1 MQTYNVSETYRNL
14 FGTKSSGIRS
24 EFYGDEFPLTCG
36 IIGPAKSGKTSLLG
50 SLCFD
55 QNSPFHMKFQS
66 VHAWTNSDVFK
77 YITKDSQGYP
87 ETMNYDCHIK
97 TIKSKQR
104 TLVFD
109 DIPYK
114 NNTIRDTIDKCA
126 QINRHDGAQSNLIVC
141 LHSLD
146 VLNNDKNFPMFRAGM
161 TGLFLSTKAANDCE
175 SHVNKLGKILNKSNS
190 TMKNIVQQMKVRQL
204 EHPSENAFMFV
215 SKQPGVEPK
224 MITVGGTDKNNKED
238 LEDKESPDSLVE
250 MMRKRK
256 MYDEALNAPSGKTAR
271 QSDNAEEDEQD
282 NEEEE
287 EEEGQHESD

>member
-1 MQTYNVSETYRNL
+1 MQTYNVSNTYRNL

-24 EFYGDEFPLTCG
+24 EFYGDEFPLSCG

-50 SLCFD
+50 GLCFD
-55 QNSPFHMKFQS
+55 QSAPYHLKFQS

-77 YITKDSQGYP
+77 YITKDSQSYP
-87 ETMNYDCHIK
+87 DTMNYDCHIK
-97 TIKSKQR
+97 TLKSKHR

-114 NNTIRDTIDKCA
+114 KNTIRDTIDKCA

-146 VLNNDKNFPMFRAGM
+146 VLNHDKNFPMFRAAM

-190 TMKNIVQQMKVRQL
+190 AMKNIVQQMKVRQS

-224 MITVGGTDKNNKED
+224 LITIGGTDKNNKED
-238 LEDKESPDSLVE
+238 SEDKDSPDSLAE

-256 MYDEALNAPSGKTAR
+256 MYDEAFNAPSSKTSR
-271 QSDNAEEDEQD
+271 PSDVEEDDQEEDEGQD
-282 NEEEE
+282 D
-287 EEEGQHESD
+287 SD